1 MPDHDLPDH
10 DPPDHDLP
18 DHNLPASSLPSAVT
32 LIEQALTNLHRV
44 QLDWQHAPLPSTQV
58 QAAQQYQEIALLEG
72 VRADWHVFDR
82 QRQRWA
88 DQCFAGQNSA
98 GRNNAGQRFKGQS
111 LTTSQK
117 ADLERFSSLVN
128 AYRQA
133 LEASLNFARARQQ
146 QVKTATG
153 FEGFDDSTR
162 HDALSGFYDQP
173 IAHLPLLA
181 ELIDDEFDDAQVLL
195 EDLTLALD
203 RPHVLDDSTLD
214 RIEHQYGLVLEETV
228 RGFAWQLERWNRIKC
243 SKSQRAE
250 VSRLERQLQVIAD
263 RAEDVLKLTQ
273 RLRHGVIERITE
285 RSDLELGLDVLVGR
299 VKRTG

>member
-1 MPDHDLPDH
+1 MPDRDLPDH
-10 DPPDHDLP
+10 DPPDHDPP
-18 DHNLPASSLPSAVT
+18 DHNLPASSLPSAIA
-32 LIEQALTNLHRV
+32 LIEQALSNLHRV
-44 QLDWQHAPLPSTQV
+44 QLDWQHAPLPSTQM
-58 QAAQQYQEIALLEG
+58 QAAQQYQEIGLLEG
-72 VRADWHVFDR
+72 ARADWHVFDR

-88 DQCFAGQNSA
+88 
-98 GRNNAGQRFKGQS
+98 GQRFKGQS
-111 LTTSQK
+111 LTASQE
-117 ADLERFSSLVN
+117 ADLERFSSLVH

-162 HDALSGFYDQP
+162 HDAISGFYDQP

-181 ELIDDEFDDAQVLL
+181 ELIDAEFDDAQVML

-214 RIEHQYGLVLEETV
+214 RIEHQYGPVLKETV
-228 RGFAWQLERWNRIKC
+228 RGFAWQLERWNRITL
-243 SKSQRAE
+243 SKAQRAE
-250 VSRLERQLQVIAD
+250 VSRLERQLQVITV

-273 RLRHGVIERITE
+273 TLRHGVIERITE

-299 VKRTG
+299 MKRKG

>member
-1 MPDHDLPDH
+1 M
-10 DPPDHDLP
+10 
-18 DHNLPASSLPSAVT
+18 
-32 LIEQALTNLHRV
+32 
-44 QLDWQHAPLPSTQV
+44 
-58 QAAQQYQEIALLEG
+58 QAAQQYQEIRLLEG
-72 VRADWHVFDR
+72 ARADWHVFDR
-82 QRQRWA
+82 QRQRWV
-88 DQCFAGQNSA
+88 DQNSA
-98 GRNNAGQRFKGQS
+98 GPQSKGQS

-117 ADLERFSSLVN
+117 ADLERFSTLVN

-133 LEASLNFARARQQ
+133 LEASLNFARARQH

-153 FEGFDDSTR
+153 FEGFDNSTR

-181 ELIDDEFDDAQVLL
+181 ELIDAEFNDAQVLL

-203 RPHVLDDSTLD
+203 RPHVLDDASLD
-214 RIEHQYGLVLEETV
+214 RIEHQYGPVLEETV
-228 RGFAWQLERWNRIKC
+228 RGFAWQLERWNRIKR
-243 SKSQRAE
+243 SKAQWTE

-273 RLRHGVIERITE
+273 RLRRGVIERITE